1 MSDQPSSPKIEFA
14 PGCFD
19 DFDGTQ
25 EEMDQI
31 IAHIA
36 HLAETGQL
44 AQMSQPVD
52 IDQLIDQE
60 PEMAVRL
67 ADIVS
72 GRGPNRT
79 LQ

>member
-1 MSDQPSSPKIEFA
+1 MSDQPNSPKIEFA

-19 DFDGTQ
+19 NFDGTQ

-31 IAHIA
+31 IAHITQ
-36 HLAETGQL
+36 LAESGQL
-44 AQMSQPVD
+44 AQQSEPVD
-52 IDQLIDQE
+52 VDQLIDQE
-60 PEMAVRL
+60 PELAQRL